1 MQQKKNKPIKKITGK
16 VRYHKNF
23 YSKYLNNERDIIVWL
38 PPSYKMKSQKK
49 LPVLYM
55 HDGQNIMDPD
65 TSFAG
70 VDWQIDET
78 ATKLIKENKIEEIII
93 VGIYNTPDRLKEYS
107 DSETGNKYIQF
118 IINELKPF
126 IDSTYP
132 TKPDKDNSAVMGS
145 SMGGLISFLIAWK
158 YTDVFSKAACLSS
171 SFYYDDEKAIR
182 LVKENSEEK
191 KKFRIYIDHG
201 EDGLPRGQKMFA
213 ALTEKGYVIG
223 TDIDY
228 YYAPDAGHNEAAWAD
243 RLARPLTFLFKAQD
257 S

>member
-1 MQQKKNKPIKKITGK
+1 MQQKRSKSIKKVTGK

-70 VDWQIDET
+70 VDWQVDET

-93 VGIYNTPDRLKEYS
+93 VGIYNTPDRLQEYS

-126 IDSTYP
+126 IDSTYS

-171 SFYYDDEKAIR
+171 SFYYGDEKAIR

-228 YYAPDAGHNEAAWAD
+228 YYAPYAEHNETAWAE
-243 RLARPLTFLFKAQD
+243 RLERPLMFLFGKNI
-257 S
+257 